1 LVGNLCETLA
11 LLAELAALF
20 EFDELMKSSLPG
32 AICHHASRVLVND
45 LHFAARDNVM
55 LVLVE
60 EMECCESLPD
70 QLLSGTLGTPDAGD
84 PAGLITKPLLPP
96 PAQQDL
102 IFLGRNT
109 IVLAPHQGASDVE
122 GDFVTFAVGGA
133 ILFSR
138 DDRWG
143 SRLVNQNAVGLV
155 HDTEVQ
161 TAK

>member
-1 LVGNLCETLA
+1 ME
-11 LLAELAALF
+11 
-20 EFDELMKSSLPG
+20 SSLPG
-32 AICHHASRVLVND
+32 AICHHASGVLVND
-45 LHFAARDNVM
+45 LHFAGRDNVM

-60 EMECCESLPD
+60 EMECCERLPD
-70 QLLSGTLGTPDAGD
+70 QLLSCTLGTPDTRE
-84 PAGLITKPLLPP
+84 PAGLITKHVLTP

-109 IVLAPHQGASDVE
+109 IMLASHQGASDVE
-122 GDFVTFAVGGA
+122 GDFVTFAVGGV
-133 ILFSR
+133 ILFRR
-138 DDRWG
+138 DDQWG